1 MDTSQLPII
10 LLSSIPIIIV
20 LYFWSKLGAKQFII
34 RVVSSTLV
42 IIGLYYL
49 ISPYENCKR
58 RKKDFWNQLEL
69 NAYVMGSEEEKK
81 QIETL
86 REISHKVE
94 CKRITDW

>member
-58 RKKDFWNQLEL
+58 RQKDIWNQYEL
-69 NAYVMGSEEEKK
+69 SKYVMGSEEEKK
-81 QIETL
+81 RIEKL
-86 REISHKVE
+86 REIEHKVK
-94 CKRITDW
+94 CKLITDW